1 MRYISDK
8 NISFSLPVSGQDK
21 RFRFTPCMKGGSIY
35 VTQIPAEMKAL
46 ESSDMYGRVY
56 NRAPGEEG
64 EQIPSE
70 RKARTVK
77 EKGNATEI
85 REVTSWQEAREYL
98 NASHGVPYTRLTT
111 PESIASEAA
120 AKNIAFPNLQ

>member
-1 MRYISDK
+1 M
-8 NISFSLPVSGQDK
+8 
-21 RFRFTPCMKGGSIY
+21 
-35 VTQIPAEMKAL
+35 TQIPPEMKAL

-70 RKARTVK
+70 REARTVK

-98 NASHGVPYTRLTT
+98 NASHGVPSTRLTT